1 MSTTSTT
8 LEQPTEGTIS
18 AYVPK
23 DSAGV
28 RGIYAQHY
36 SEEEIAHVFTRI
48 NDPTV
53 STLVAHE
60 GEEVIGVCVFRAP
73 HEKLLPFTTTAKPLE
88 LYSLYAKARRGG
100 AGKMLVQ
107 EMIKQAQAQGYTE
120 IVVASADRWQQ
131 SWGFYDAVG
140 FTRVGQ
146 INEPNGELLQIWTK
160 QL

>member
-1 MSTTSTT
+1 MR
-8 LEQPTEGTIS
+8 E
-18 AYVPK
+18 
-23 DSAGV
+23 
-28 RGIYAQHY
+28 IYEQHY

-53 STLVAHE
+53 STLVAYE
-60 GEEVIGVCVFRAP
+60 GEEVIGVCVFLAP

-88 LYSLYAKARRGG
+88 LYSLYAKARRSG
-100 AGKMLVQ
+100 AGKVLIQ
-107 EMIKQAQAQGYTE
+107 EMTRQAQEQGYTE

-131 SWGFYDAVG
+131 SWGFYDAIG

-160 QL
+160 LIR